1 MYASGFSRNSYLNPL
16 TNPRKCSGYGWYQ
29 EEVKETIFLKTDSVI
44 TIPANVKHW
53 YGASKN
59 SWLSLSP
66 SKCWKKIPQMSV

>member
-1 MYASGFSRNSYLNPL
+1 MVGIKKRLKKQF
-16 TNPRKCSGYGWYQ
+16 
-29 EEVKETIFLKTDSVI
+29 FLKTDSVI
-44 TIPANVKHW
+44 TIPANDKHW